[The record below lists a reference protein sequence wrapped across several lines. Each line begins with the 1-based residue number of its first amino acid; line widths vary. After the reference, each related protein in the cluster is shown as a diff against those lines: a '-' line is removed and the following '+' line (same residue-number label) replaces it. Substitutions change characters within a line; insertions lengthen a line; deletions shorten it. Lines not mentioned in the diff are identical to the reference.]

1 MPEGHSIHRVANTFR
16 NDYLES
22 KVKVFSPQGRFESD
36 AKLISGRKLTESTA
50 IGKQLFLGFDNE
62 LTLRIHLGIYGKW
75 NFYKVPIS
83 KAPEVWGA
91 VRARFGV
98 ANFSSDLRG
107 PTVCEVIDQDGV
119 NLVRKRLGPDP
130 LNPDPSGSE
139 VSKFISKVKKSKAPI
154 GGALMNQAVISGIGN
169 VYRAELLFRA
179 GLHPKT
185 PGDKITEEQLL
196 SIWDDAVKLMRIGV
210 KKGVMLTRDDYLT
223 GRVLVADRYFVYKRE
238 ALPCRVCNKKVVME
252 EFLARKLYYCPSCQK

>member
-107 PTVCEVIDQDGV
+107 PTVCEVIDQDAV

-130 LNPDPSGSE
+130 LNPDPTGSE

>member
-130 LNPDPSGSE
+130 LNPDPTGSE

>member
-1 MPEGHSIHRVANTFR
+1 MPEGHSIHRVANTFES
-16 NDYLES
+16 DYLDS
-22 KVKVFSPQGRFESD
+22 KVKIFSPQGRFESD
-36 AKLISGRKLTESTA
+36 AKLVSGRKLIQSTA

-98 ANFSSDLRG
+98 TNFSADLRG
-107 PTVCEVIDQDGV
+107 PTVCEVIDQAGV
-119 NLVRKRLGPDP
+119 DLVLKRLGPDP
-130 LNPDPSGSE
+130 LNPDPTGSE
-139 VSKFISKVKKSKAPI
+139 ALKFVAKVKSSKAPI
-154 GGALMNQAVISGIGN
+154 GALLMNQAVISGIGN

-179 GLHPKT
+179 GMNPKT
-185 PGDKITEEQLL
+185 PGERLSEDQLV

-210 KKGVMLTRDDYLT
+210 KKGVMLTRDDYLA
-223 GRVLVADRYFVYKRE
+223 GRVLLADRYFVYKRE
-238 ALPCRVCNKKVVME
+238 GLGCRVCNKKVVVE
-252 EFLARKLYYCPSCQK
+252 EFLARKLYFCPKCQK